1 MPHSA
6 RSDRRRADAGGA
18 GDLDDRDDADLPAL
32 REALQA
38 LPDLPVPP
46 QVWRRIQQRTRN
58 AGTSA
63 DAKATM
69 PNRNRNSKRRVA
81 PLALAASVL
90 LIATATT
97 LLVLPRSAPA
107 RLDAERNDTP
117 LLAGGA
123 PNNELEALLAQS
135 RRLEADRNN
144 AVAVVLSTDAERL
157 LRARIGGIDAA
168 LNGKLLDANVV
179 ASSRTQL
186 LRERVE
192 LMESLLQIERNG
204 QREFVRQ
211 AVF

>member
-6 RSDRRRADAGGA
+6 RSERRRADAGGA

-58 AGTSA
+58 IGTRA

-69 PNRNRNSKRRVA
+69 PSNRSSKRRVA

-90 LIATATT
+90 LIAAATT

-123 PNNELEALLAQS
+123 SNNELEALLAQS